1 MRQRAADIVLLV
13 CVVVLSVAT
22 WAEVYGA
29 DGVVAWKHCIAV
41 AVTMFLALAAV
52 TPHEAWAYGVRLAI
66 SGWLLMVPWLLVER
80 IPTTRWTYWAAAALI
95 AVLSTPGLRLR
106 YLRAAGSRVK
116 RSAAAPIAAEPL
128 WRRLDGR
135 RPEARPLNTDV
146 AAII

>member
-66 SGWLLMVPWLLVER
+66 SGWLLMVP
-80 IPTTRWTYWAAAALI
+80 
-95 AVLSTPGLRLR
+95 
-106 YLRAAGSRVK
+106 
-116 RSAAAPIAAEPL
+116 
-128 WRRLDGR
+128 
-135 RPEARPLNTDV
+135 
-146 AAII
+146 